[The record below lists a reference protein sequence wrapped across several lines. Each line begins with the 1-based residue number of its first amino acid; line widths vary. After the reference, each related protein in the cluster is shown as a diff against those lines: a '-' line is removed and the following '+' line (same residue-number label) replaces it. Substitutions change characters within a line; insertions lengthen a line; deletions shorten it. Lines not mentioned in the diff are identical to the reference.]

1 MSKKSSNKND
11 NSFPDFSKELKLPE
25 NIDRRTFLI
34 RNAVIGAAAA
44 MTGTVWTIEARAA
57 QAAKEAAEKSPL
69 PALDSTTMSQ
79 DLDVV
84 KRSKGPVMTVLDEFY
99 KVGPGP
105 SSSHTIG
112 PMRITYDFYQR
123 CTKLPADQLKQA
135 TGLKVHLFG
144 SLSATGKGHGTERAA
159 LAGLLGKEPATV
171 DPLFLDEMR
180 DKPNQSYSV
189 KLGDKTFNLSLADVI
204 YDTPNGDFPHPNT
217 MTCKLMGGDKAIYE
231 LEYYSPGGG
240 FYEWKGYTP
249 PKKGQP
255 KYPYE
260 TMKEL
265 RQHAEKNNLSIA
277 QLMMANELA
286 VSGKTEEQI
295 NAFLDKIA
303 AAMLAT
309 VKAGLDVK
317 EGVLPGPIKLHS
329 KAAEVWK
336 RAQDDKYE
344 ADRAVALLSAC
355 ALAASEENARGH
367 LVITA
372 PTGGSAGVMPAIV
385 YGLTQ
390 TKRALPQE
398 KVRQGL
404 LAGAAI
410 GYLCKH
416 NATLSGAEGDRRPAR
431 ARDGASVVRRRGDR
445 ARVGTSV
452 AVGGLR
458 DVLRRAL
465 DTRGKGRGRLSR
477 RARKPSRRRAG
488 RHHRPPS
495 ARDRYVA
502 DGLHAAPQREQ
513 LPEGRVRAVDAPPR
527 ARRQRLLPRDQEL
540 LCRAPSRQRD
550 ERRPAR
556 RTRAVIGTV
565 ARTVLRSVAAPPGL
579 RPALARLGVRRE

>member
-1 MSKKSSNKND
+1 MKEENSVHSKHKTMSTPAAAKQD
-11 NSFPDFSKELKLPE
+11 GSFPALPE
-25 NIDRRTFLI
+25 ESAIPSKIDRRSFI
-34 RNAVIGAAAA
+34 MRNAVIGAAAV
-44 MTGTVWTIEARAA
+44 MTGRVWTPEARAQ
-57 QAAKEAAEKSPL
+57 QAEKEAAARSPL
-69 PALDSTTMSQ
+69 PPLDSTSMSQ

-84 KRSKGPVMTVLDEFY
+84 KRSNGPVMTVIEEFY

-123 CTKLPADQLKQA
+123 CTKLPADQLAQA
-135 TGLKVHLFG
+135 TCLKVYLFG
-144 SLSATGKGHGTERAA
+144 SLSATGKGHGTERAS

-171 DPLFLDEMR
+171 DPLFLDEMKA
-180 DKPNQSYSV
+180 KPDQSYSV
-189 KLGDKTFNLSLADVI
+189 KLGDKTFTLSLADII
-204 YDTPNGDFPHPNT
+204 YDTPKGDFPHPNT
-217 MTCKLMGGDKAIYE
+217 MICKLMGGDKSVYE

-255 KYPYE
+255 KYPYG

-265 RQHAEKNNLSIA
+265 RQHAEKNSLSIA
-277 QLMMANELA
+277 QVIMANEIA

-303 AAMLAT
+303 NAMLAT
-309 VKAGLDVK
+309 VKAGLAVK
-317 EGVLPGPIKLHS
+317 ESVLPGPIELQS
-329 KAAEVWK
+329 KAATVWQ

-344 ADRAVALLSAC
+344 ADRAVALMSAC

-404 LAGAAI
+404 LGGAAI

-416 NATLSGAEGDRRPAR
+416 NATLSGAEGGCQSEIGVASAMSAAFIASAMDASPLVTENAAESALEHHLGMTCDPVAGYVQVPCIERCAF
-431 ARDGASVVRRRGDR
+431 GAVKAWTAYMIATNEIALRH
-445 ARVGTSV
+445 RV
-452 AVGGLR
+452 
-458 DVLRRAL
+458 DL
-465 DTRGKGRGRLSR
+465 DTTIKTLADTGKDMST
-477 RARKPSRRRAG
+477 KYKETSEAG
-488 RHHRPPS
+488 
-495 ARDRYVA
+495 
-502 DGLHAAPQREQ
+502 LAAN
-513 LPEGRVRAVDAPPR
+513 LV
-527 ARRQRLLPRDQEL
+527 
-540 LCRAPSRQRD
+540 LC
-550 ERRPAR
+550 
-556 RTRAVIGTV
+556 
-565 ARTVLRSVAAPPGL
+565 
-579 RPALARLGVRRE
+579 